1 MSKKIRKKIV
11 KSFDSFILDQVNK
24 KIPHKRHHKYNDAY
38 YLEMF
43 KYMLNDVVKW
53 KSLQCMASYKSD
65 SEYHEYLNT
74 IFNKWTKYNVFNDAY
89 SEMLKKEYFKLKHI
103 KETSTIK

>member
-24 KIPHKRHHKYNDAY
+24 KIPHKRHHKYNNAY

-53 KSLQCMASYKSD
+53 
-65 SEYHEYLNT
+65 
-74 IFNKWTKYNVFNDAY
+74 
-89 SEMLKKEYFKLKHI
+89 
-103 KETSTIK
+103 